1 MIVYTSKQGI
11 LKNERITIE
20 TTSAKYLL
28 LFRVLI
34 NNFIKYRHGLKLL
47 AVLKFQNSQGMA
59 DFSSIPTSLI
69 HNQNIMLSY
78 NVAQSFTVHPFS
90 FLACYII
97 CENGGNL

>member
-1 MIVYTSKQGI
+1 M
-11 LKNERITIE
+11 
-20 TTSAKYLL
+20 
-28 LFRVLI
+28 LI

-69 HNQNIMLSY
+69 HIQNIILSY

-90 FLACYII
+90 FFGMLQNLRKWGEI
-97 CENGGNL
+97 CNIFNLRKSFFAI